1 MYILKDG
8 TYLSKQDIDLIISN
22 FIIKTINNNEPYVC
36 FMIEEPF
43 ANSYNGKIT
52 YDYSGDIRKMT
63 YEDIV
68 YLKKLLLN
76 STNNYSSRLEKFLE
90 QVYVKEWKPTE
101 ESPLNRAWLTY
112 RNLSEDLYNDW
123 KFNNFDFF
131 DKNDLENEDL
141 DIELDT
147 IFYEFVEKTSYE
159 LYYARLLSTF
169 NSNYKLE
176 KII

>member
-8 TYLSKQDIDLIISN
+8 TYLNKEDINLIISN
-22 FIIKTINNNEPYVC
+22 FIIKTINDNEPYVC
-36 FMIEEPF
+36 FIVEEPF
-43 ANSYNGKIT
+43 ANSYSGKIS

-90 QVYVKEWKPTE
+90 QVYVNEWKP
-101 ESPLNRAWLTY
+101 SLDVPQNKAWLTY

-123 KFNNFDFF
+123 KFNNIDLFDN
-131 DKNDLENEDL
+131 NDLENEEL

-169 NSNYKLE
+169 NSNFRTD
-176 KII
+176 KIL